1 MCSNNIFKGDL
12 NKGDTMNVARTGGII
27 QANSGDT
34 AQNAQKAKD
43 AQEQRAKETVRENQ
57 KQNEQR
63 NPAIPGNGEINIT
76 A

>member
-1 MCSNNIFKGDL
+1 
-12 NKGDTMNVARTGGII
+12 MNVARTGGII
-27 QANSGDT
+27 QANAGDT

-43 AQEQRAKETVRENQ
+43 VQEQRAKETVRENQ

-76 A
+76 V